1 MKNIKYIITFL
12 SLALIFSACEE
23 TDYEFGDII
32 APSNVQVTA
41 QIVGQDADNPF
52 GDGSGD
58 VNYMVTANNAIT
70 YTFVKEG
77 SASTAPNGAKSY
89 SFVSTDGPVG
99 TFSVS
104 KQTVTAVALGTAGA
118 SSSVSIEVEVLAP
131 NVPPPTIIQDFEG
144 VEVDIEAFGG
154 DGVYAVYKPNPDM
167 SGINESATVIEHKKA
182 SGSETWA
189 GFVFAS
195 DEIDMNI
202 YKKTALKIW
211 SPKAGTP
218 IQFKLETIAGNGG
231 PIMEV
236 ITNTKLSNQWEELTF
251 DFSEVADEDWVRIV
265 IFCDWAT
272 PGDDSV
278 YYIDDIKLLN

>member
-12 SLALIFSACEE
+12 SLALIFSACEDE
-23 TDYEFGDII
+23 NYEFGDII
-32 APSNVQVTA
+32 TPSNVQVTA
-41 QIVGQDADNPF
+41 QIVGQDDANPF
-52 GDGSGD
+52 GDGSGA
-58 VNYMVTANNAIT
+58 VNYTVTSDNAIT
-70 YTFVKEG
+70 YNFVKDG
-77 SASTAPNGAKSY
+77 SVSTAPNGVKSY
-89 SFVSTDGPVG
+89 SFVSSDGPVG
-99 TFSVS
+99 TFAKS
-104 KQTVTAVALGTAGA
+104 KHTVTAIALGTAGA
-118 SSSVSIEVEVLAP
+118 SSSFSIEVEVLAP
-131 NVPPPTIIQDFEG
+131 NVPPPTIIEDFEG
-144 VEVDIEAFGG
+144 DPLDIEAFGG
-154 DGVYAVYKPNPDM
+154 DGGYAVYKPNPDM
-167 SGINESATVIEHKKA
+167 SGINESATVIEHKKV

-195 DEIDMNI
+195 DEINMNI

-231 PIMEV
+231 PIKEV
-236 ITNTKLSNQWEELTF
+236 ITNTKLSNQWEEVTF
-251 DFSEVADEDWVRIV
+251 DFSDVADENWVRIV